1 MEELYLH
8 DSIYSVVDQPEHL
21 ALDPEQNTLYWA
33 DSGRRHIAALTL
45 HTQPGYRV
53 IIRWGSC

>member
-1 MEELYLH
+1 MT
-8 DSIYSVVDQPEHL
+8 IYSVVDQPEHL

-33 DSGRRHIAALTL
+33 DSGRRHIAALAL